1 MKKLTSLLFISL
13 LCLQMP
19 ARAEDPTP
27 VEQSQ
32 EQPSKREIKEEQS
45 ETTHTITIGGEDIH
59 YKATAGTMILKDSE
73 GKSKASVFYIA
84 YTKEGVENTAER
96 PVTFCFNGGPG
107 SSAIWLHLGVFGPK
121 RVELSEEGYAVPPY
135 RVIDNQYSILDRTD
149 LVFIDPVSTG
159 YSRAA
164 PGEDPKQFHGVE
176 EDIKSVAEFIRL
188 YTTRNKRWGSPKYLA
203 GESYGTTRAAGLA
216 GHLHDHHRMY
226 LDGVILLSSVL
237 NFQTLYDGNRGNDI
251 PYMLY
256 LPSYT
261 AAAWYHKKLPQELLQ
276 KPLQKVLAE
285 VEQFVID
292 DYSQALLKGR
302 RLSDDEKSKV
312 TEKLAYYTGLSEK
325 YITRTNLRINIH
337 RFCRELLRDE
347 ERTIGRFD
355 SRYKGIEADGVG
367 EYSRHDA
374 SADAIFGGFAAAFNQ
389 YISKDLKWEKDEP
402 YKVLSREVWPWD
414 FGKTKNEY
422 LNVSETLREV
432 MTRNP
437 RLKVFIASGY
447 YDLATPYFATEYTV
461 DHLGLDPSLDDH
473 IKIHYYDGGHMMYT
487 HRPSLIKLKQDLNH
501 YLKNSSPKKEP
512 AGS

>member
-1 MKKLTSLLFISL
+1 MYKLTSFILLSI
-13 LCLQMP
+13 LCLQMS
-19 ARAEDPTP
+19 AHAEDPTSTP
-27 VEQSQ
+27 TPQSQ
-32 EQPSKREIKEEQS
+32 EQPSTREVKEEQS
-45 ETTHTITIGGEDIH
+45 ETTHTIKIGGEEIH
-59 YKATAGTMILKDSE
+59 YKATAGTMVLKDSE

-84 YTKEGVENTAER
+84 YTKEGVENNSER
-96 PVTFCFNGGPG
+96 AVTFCFNGGPG

-121 RVELSEEGYAVPPY
+121 RVELTEEGYAHSPY
-135 RVIDNQYSILDRTD
+135 QVIDNEYSILDRTD

-188 YTTRNKRWGSPKYLA
+188 YTTRNKRWGSPKFLA

-216 GHLHDHHRMY
+216 GHLHNHHRMY

-237 NFQTLYDGNRGNDI
+237 NFQTLVDGNRGNDF

-261 AAAWYHKKLPQELLQ
+261 AAAWYHKKLPEELLQ
-276 KPLQKVLAE
+276 KPLPKVLEEA
-285 VEQFVID
+285 EQFVIE
-292 DYSQALLKGR
+292 DYSLALLKGR

-312 TEKLAYYTGLSEK
+312 IEKLAYFTGLSQD
-325 YITRTNLRINIH
+325 YIMRTNLRINIH

-355 SRYKGIEADGVG
+355 SRFKGIEADAVG
-367 EYSRHDA
+367 EYSHHDA
-374 SADAIFGGFAAAFNQ
+374 SADAIFGGFTAAFNQ
-389 YISKDLKWEKDEP
+389 YVSYDLKWEKDEP
-402 YKVLSREVWPWD
+402 YKVLSRDVWPWD

-437 RLKVFIASGY
+437 KLKVFIASGY

-461 DHLGLDPSLDDH
+461 DHLGLDPSLADH
-473 IKIHYYDGGHMMYT
+473 INIHYYGAGHMMYI
-487 HRPSLIKLKQDLNH
+487 HLPSLIKLKQDLNH
-501 YLKNSSPKKEP
+501 YIKETV
-512 AGS
+512 SQ